1 MNNQSREENNSNNP
15 RFTSSHHP
23 FLQPIFP
30 PNPNLFTQQN
40 PSSQPIFPPNPA
52 IFSPN
57 LSFQP
62 GFPPPWIPLN
72 PFSPQLYPIISP
84 FPPSTSEQ
92 TSTKD
97 QESPKLEHVD
107 KSSVTNINPIKSPNP
122 TREIEKTFQNSKRVL
137 VIKEQPQMICKHPY
151 QKRSMMERIDKW
163 RKLKGVG
170 GFGGFSIP
178 PYIPM
183 AQIKF
188 SPYEHTLS
196 DHYKCE
202 EERAKK
208 KKKIA
213 FHWQRLEVLK
223 DVSTVDKFGDLL
235 RTAYLER
242 GISEGPFK
250 PAAAANSRKGRLP
263 APADFPNFV
272 EIQNPPESG
281 CLRILAV
288 VFGFTTNKIFNNKN
302 AKQQQQQQFRTSFGM
317 LSLNEMNSNVEL
329 DNQSTSTYTHET
341 NSDLHLL
348 YDYLTDIK
356 FTPSDINSVIRIFEE
371 NAIRSIAVLNLFDD
385 EEIMSFALHVKQ

>member
-30 PNPNLFTQQN
+30 PNPNLFTQ
-40 PSSQPIFPPNPA
+40 
-52 IFSPN
+52 
-57 LSFQP
+57 
-62 GFPPPWIPLN
+62 
-72 PFSPQLYPIISP
+72 LYPIIPP
-84 FPPSTSEQ
+84 FPPRISEQ

-122 TREIEKTFQNSKRVL
+122 TREIEKAFQNSKRVL
-137 VIKEQPQMICKHPY
+137 AIKKQLQMIYKHPY

-163 RKLKGVG
+163 CKLKGVG
-170 GFGGFSIP
+170 GFDGFSIP

-188 SPYEHTLS
+188 SPCEHILS
-196 DHYKCE
+196 NHYKCE
-202 EERAKK
+202 EERA

-242 GISEGPFK
+242 GISIESLSR
-250 PAAAANSRKGRLP
+250 SRKSIR
-263 APADFPNFV
+263 
-272 EIQNPPESG
+272 NPK
-281 CLRILAV
+281 
-288 VFGFTTNKIFNNKN
+288 T
-302 AKQQQQQQFRTSFGM
+302 
-317 LSLNEMNSNVEL
+317 
-329 DNQSTSTYTHET
+329 
-341 NSDLHLL
+341 
-348 YDYLTDIK
+348 
-356 FTPSDINSVIRIFEE
+356 
-371 NAIRSIAVLNLFDD
+371 
-385 EEIMSFALHVKQ
+385 LHVIIFKIIQYGME